1 MNIPSISSSAVNLLN
16 SSQQK
21 ATEAAQTI
29 AQASVK
35 SDEVGGSKEFS
46 SDELFKPVTSLKE
59 AEIETQAAVKLLQ
72 ADQDTK
78 ESQIDLFV

>member
-1 MNIPSISSSAVNLLN
+1 MNIPSVSNSALNLFN

-35 SDEVGGSKEFS
+35 PDEVGGSKDFN

-59 AEIETQAAVKLLQ
+59 AELGAQAATKLLQ
-72 ADQDTK
+72 ADQDNK
-78 ESQIDLFV
+78 ESLIDLFV